1 MYYVR
6 EKKQIKKLEKDAA
19 LSREIGAIGVVA
31 GVGALAVALYNVCT
45 KDYDLAA
52 ICAVSGA
59 FSTLVG
65 AMNLNNARKSFA
77 RAKKLRETMYDECW
91 TDPWVRV

>member
-1 MYYVR
+1 MFR
-6 EKKQIKKLEKDAA
+6 EEKQIKKLEKDAA
-19 LSREIGAIGVVA
+19 LSREIGAMGVVA

-65 AMNLNNARKSFA
+65 AMNLNNARKTFA
-77 RAKKLRETMYDECW
+77 RAKEVYNKQFEE
-91 TDPWVRV
+91 PWRHGYEY

>member
-1 MYYVR
+1 MFR
-6 EKKQIKKLEKDAA
+6 EEKQIKKLEKDAA
-19 LSREIGAIGVVA
+19 WSREIGAIGVVA

-45 KDYDLAA
+45 QDYDLAA

-59 FSTLVG
+59 FSTVVG

-77 RAKKLRETMYDECW
+77 RAKEVYNKQFE
-91 TDPWVRV
+91 DPWRYGREP

>member
-1 MYYVR
+1 MFR
-6 EKKQIKKLEKDAA
+6 EEKQIKKLEKDAA
-19 LSREIGAIGVVA
+19 WSREIGAMGVVF

-45 KDYDLAA
+45 QDYDLAA

-59 FSTLVG
+59 FSTVVG

-77 RAKKLRETMYDECW
+77 RAKEVYIKQFEV
-91 TDPWVRV
+91 PWSHGYED